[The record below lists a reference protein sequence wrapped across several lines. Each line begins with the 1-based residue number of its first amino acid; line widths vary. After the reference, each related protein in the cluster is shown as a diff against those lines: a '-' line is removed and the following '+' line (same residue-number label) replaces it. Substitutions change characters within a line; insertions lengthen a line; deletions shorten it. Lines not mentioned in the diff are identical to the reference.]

1 MKITF
6 ISNYLTHHQIPF
18 SEKMT
23 ELSGVEYYFV
33 STQPMEEERIAMG
46 WSQETYPYEIKA
58 YQSME
63 LKKKAE
69 KLAEESD
76 VVIIGSAPDSYI
88 DARLKQKRLTFRYA
102 ERFYKQGLN
111 IKNIGH
117 AFIGSLLH
125 HGKYRRSPLYMLCA
139 SAYTVADCAVFGNYI
154 GKTFQW
160 GYFPQFE
167 EYDIADLMNQKAA
180 NTHQKTS
187 TKIKIL
193 WAGRVIQWKHPEAVL
208 KLAEQL
214 KMSGYAFEI
223 QMIGTGEMQESVEQ
237 MIVEK
242 NISNC
247 VSFHGAM
254 KPELVRKYMEQ
265 ADIFVFTSDFNEG
278 WGAVVNEAMN
288 SGCAVVASHAIGS
301 VPFLIENKK
310 NGLIYQNGNQEELQ
324 KKVMWLLDHPDE
336 CRRIG
341 KNAYLTIRNL
351 WNAEVAA
358 SRFVKLSEMLLKG
371 EDTEYL
377 FSDGP
382 CSRAEIIKN
391 DWYTGNE

>member
-58 YQSME
+58 YQTME
-63 LKKKAE
+63 LRKKAE
-69 KLAEESD
+69 KLAEDSD

-88 DARLKQKRLTFRYA
+88 DARVKQKRLTFRYA

-111 IKNIGH
+111 IKSIGH

-139 SAYTVADCAVFGNYI
+139 SSYTAADCAVFGNYI

-167 EYDIADLMNQKAA
+167 EYDIADLMNQKAV
-180 NTHQKTS
+180 NSHQKTS
-187 TKIKIL
+187 TKIEIL
-193 WAGRVIQWKHPEAVL
+193 WAGRLIQWKHPEAVL

-223 QMIGTGEMQESVEQ
+223 QMIGTGD
-237 MIVEK
+237 
-242 NISNC
+242 C
-247 VSFHGAM
+247 
-254 KPELVRKYMEQ
+254 RKKY
-265 ADIFVFTSDFNEG
+265 
-278 WGAVVNEAMN
+278 
-288 SGCAVVASHAIGS
+288 IG
-301 VPFLIENKK
+301 L
-310 NGLIYQNGNQEELQ
+310 
-324 KKVMWLLDHPDE
+324 
-336 CRRIG
+336 R
-341 KNAYLTIRNL
+341 
-351 WNAEVAA
+351 
-358 SRFVKLSEMLLKG
+358 
-371 EDTEYL
+371 
-377 FSDGP
+377 
-382 CSRAEIIKN
+382 
-391 DWYTGNE
+391 